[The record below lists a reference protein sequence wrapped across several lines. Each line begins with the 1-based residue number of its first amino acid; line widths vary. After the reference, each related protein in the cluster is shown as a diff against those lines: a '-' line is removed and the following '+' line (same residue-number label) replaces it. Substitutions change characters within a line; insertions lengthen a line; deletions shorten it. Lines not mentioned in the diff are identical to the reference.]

1 MGRPKS
7 IKRRENELISMAYD
21 LIEERLKN
29 KTATAQEIL
38 YIVRTGSSQTKL
50 EREVL
55 EEQKKLVSAKANAV
69 SSEQESKKVYAEVL
83 DAIQRYKGY
92 EPDEDYEDYFSYD
105 E

>member
-1 MGRPKS
+1 MGRSKS
-7 IKRRENELISMAYD
+7 SKRRENELIAMAYD
-21 LIEERLKN
+21 LAEERFRN

-38 YIVRTGSSQTKL
+38 HFLRMGSPRTKL